1 MVVELVAV
9 MSASGLASGW
19 ISRSSQIKVTRYV
32 IGGSEYLFDHLA
44 RSAHS
49 LGQAYRKKTAVL
61 HFGVRFRR
69 GNSMDNDDDD
79 HDDNDD
85 NGDDEDDEEEG
96 DDDNSDEEG
105 SLRSSSWKLESA
117 LFSLFSRNATLTL
130 TC

>member
-1 MVVELVAV
+1 MVVELVVV

-79 HDDNDD
+79 DHDDDDDD
-85 NGDDEDDEEEG
+85 NGDDEEED
-96 DDDNSDEEG
+96 DDDNGDEEG
-105 SLRSSSWKLESA
+105 SLRSSSWKLENA
-117 LFSLFSRNATLTL
+117 LSPLYFPGMQL
-130 TC
+130 